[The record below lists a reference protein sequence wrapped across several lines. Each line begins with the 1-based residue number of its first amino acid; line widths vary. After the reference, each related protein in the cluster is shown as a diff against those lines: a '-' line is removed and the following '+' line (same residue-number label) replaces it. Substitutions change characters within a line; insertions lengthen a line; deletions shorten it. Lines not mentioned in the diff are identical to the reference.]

1 MGDWLFSF
9 NFNLG
14 WTGWTGW
21 TGTEKSGTSC
31 VQPNIPTLDRLDRR
45 DDPLSPGSL
54 ASGGTVNRLIRRDD
68 VRLRSPTSG
77 ATSYTFSKI
86 IMRDDLE
93 TITLTS
99 AISQRLVLCIRLIK
113 PKRQRTVTPFQT
125 SPSADKSLLVF
136 NPLGIERTE
145 TD

>member
-1 MGDWLFSF
+1 MKVSVNIDQQIGAESF
-9 NFNLG
+9 PSFPASRRFNRN
-14 WTGWTGW
+14 
-21 TGTEKSGTSC
+21 KRC
-31 VQPNIPTLDRLDRR
+31 VGAKVARSHGLT
-45 DDPLSPGSL
+45 DDPP
-54 ASGGTVNRLIRRDD
+54 RRC
-68 VRLRSPTSG
+68 SPTF
-77 ATSYTFSKI
+77 THVRRNRYTFSKI

-99 AISQRLVLCIRLIK
+99 AISQRLGILIRIIK
-113 PKRQRTVTPFQT
+113 PKRQRTVTPSQP